1 MNIRLSLSLSL
12 SLFSLSFS
20 LSLTHSFILS
30 LSLSH
35 TLFLSLSVSHTHS
48 RPVSVFSLVLYMFT
62 YVCPCIHI
70 PFSQSIHAYVFH
82 YISCL
87 INLFYLQLLLSYC
100 IATYAYTNTQIHIR
114 VSPFVCLVTVFF
126 CFSSPFLII
135 SVSNFYVLFKP
146 KKKFHSQPRVDNNSN
161 SLLCLCMCVCGCVR
175 ASVYVAKQTNN
186 WTDNTKYTTRNKSES
201 DSRRYYIHNVSFSFH
216 AYGSRF
222 KIILS
227 LLLFL
232 SLSIIWF
239 ELSKMSLKNDAFYS
253 GNWMSHLQTVFS
265 LKCLEMSQRN
275 RVI

>member
-1 MNIRLSLSLSL
+1 MNILTLSLFLYLSLSLSSYI
-12 SLFSLSFS
+12 SLC
-20 LSLTHSFILS
+20 LTHTLSSCLCLLSSTVHVYLCILLYTYTIFPIYPRIRISLHFMFNLFILFAT
-30 LSLSH
+30 LLSH
-35 TLFLSLSVSHTHS
+35 
-48 RPVSVFSLVLYMFT
+48 
-62 YVCPCIHI
+62 
-70 PFSQSIHAYVFH
+70 
-82 YISCL
+82 
-87 INLFYLQLLLSYC
+87 C
-100 IATYAYTNTQIHIR
+100 IATYAYTNTQIHIL

-126 CFSSPFLII
+126 CFYSPFLII

-175 ASVYVAKQTNN
+175 ASVYAAKQTNN